1 VPVHQLWAFP
11 RCAYVLPTY
20 RACTSILP
28 APRWRRRGRGLR
40 VDSCIFLTVR
50 YTHTHL
56 GTPGRQP
63 WHGCC
68 SVVDRAAADRA
79 ALALTRST
87 REIGPG
93 GPLCSGGGGSPADRA
108 VPNGTEQLVGGCK
121 TCRVGKQ
128 GTQFRDL
135 SLEPSVLLC

>member
-1 VPVHQLWAFP
+1 MCRCTSWGFP

-56 GTPGRQP
+56 GTPAGRQP

-93 GPLCSGGGGSPADRA
+93 GALCSAPQLIGQCRTERSSWLVA
-108 VPNGTEQLVGGCK
+108 VKL
-121 TCRVGKQ
+121 CRVGKQ

>member
-1 VPVHQLWAFP
+1 VPVHRLGLSTL
-11 RCAYVLPTY
+11 RIRLAYVPGLYIHLAGT
-20 RACTSILP
+20 
-28 APRWRRRGRGLR
+28 RRRGRGLR

-56 GTPGRQP
+56 GTPAGRQP

-93 GPLCSGGGGSPADRA
+93 GPLCSGGGASAADRA

-128 GTQFRDL
+128 GTQFCDL

>member
-1 VPVHQLWAFP
+1 MPVHRLGLSTL
-11 RCAYVLPTY
+11 RIRLAYVPGLYIHFAGTA
-20 RACTSILP
+20 RRRHAGAGGFILFT
-28 APRWRRRGRGLR
+28 RRRGRGLR

-56 GTPGRQP
+56 GTPAGRQP

-87 REIGPG
+87 KEIGPG
-93 GPLCSGGGGSPADRA
+93 GPLCSADRA

-121 TCRVGKQ
+121 TLQ
-128 GTQFRDL
+128 GW
-135 SLEPSVLLC
+135 

>member
-1 VPVHQLWAFP
+1 MPVHRLGLSTL
-11 RCAYVLPTY
+11 RIRLAYVPGLYIHLAGT
-20 RACTSILP
+20 
-28 APRWRRRGRGLR
+28 RRRGRGLR

-56 GTPGRQP
+56 GTPAGRQP

-93 GPLCSGGGGSPADRA
+93 GALCSAPQLIGQCRTERSSWLVA
-108 VPNGTEQLVGGCK
+108 VKL
-121 TCRVGKQ
+121 CRVGKQ

>member
-1 VPVHQLWAFP
+1 MCRCTGWAFP

-28 APRWRRRGRGLR
+28 VPPACATLEPEASFYSQDEGAGG
-40 VDSCIFLTVR
+40 C
-50 YTHTHL
+50 THTHL

-93 GPLCSGGGGSPADRA
+93 GPLCSADRA